1 MSCEVPLTPLSGNDL
16 QAMAVIVTAYRTY
29 LRHGVP
35 PSPKRERS
43 MRLSHGLERRLTPLV
58 SAPQGQEERVIPLTT
73 QEIQVLGEAMD
84 GFVQVVRQL
93 VPPSS
98 QRDDLLQEIEGF
110 RNSMHRAFTAQ
121 AGA

>member
-1 MSCEVPLTPLSGNDL
+1 
-16 QAMAVIVTAYRTY
+16 
-29 LRHGVP
+29 
-35 PSPKRERS
+35 
-43 MRLSHGLERRLTPLV
+43 
-58 SAPQGQEERVIPLTT
+58 
-73 QEIQVLGEAMD
+73 
-84 GFVQVVRQL
+84 VRQL

>member
-1 MSCEVPLTPLSGNDL
+1 MSCEVPHVPLSGNDL
-16 QAMAVIVTAYRTY
+16 RAMVAIVTAYLTY

-43 MRLSHGLERRLTPLV
+43 MRLLHGLEQRLTPLV
-58 SAPQGQEERVIPLTT
+58 AAPQRQEESVIPLTM

-93 VPPSS
+93 VPPSN

-110 RNSMHRAFTAQ
+110 RDYVHIALTA
-121 AGA
+121 

>member
-1 MSCEVPLTPLSGNDL
+1 MSCEVPLMPLSGNDL

-43 MRLSHGLERRLTPLV
+43 MRLLQGLERRLTPLV
-58 SAPQGQEERVIPLTT
+58 AAPQGQEESIIPLTT

-84 GFVQVVRQL
+84 GFVQVGLSV
-93 VPPSS
+93 
-98 QRDDLLQEIEGF
+98 F
-110 RNSMHRAFTAQ
+110 F
-121 AGA
+121 

>member
-1 MSCEVPLTPLSGNDL
+1 MSFDVPHLPLSGNDL
-16 QAMAVIVTAYRTY
+16 RAMVAIVTAYRIY

-43 MRLSHGLERRLTPLV
+43 MRLLQGLERRLTPPLA
-58 SAPQGQEERVIPLTT
+58 APQGQEERVIPLTT

-84 GFVQVVRQL
+84 GFVQVMRQL
-93 VPPSS
+93 VPPSN
-98 QRDDLLQEIEGF
+98 QRDDLLHEIEGF
-110 RNSMHRAFTAQ
+110 RNYVHRALTAE

>member
-1 MSCEVPLTPLSGNDL
+1 MSYEVPHVPLSGNDL
-16 QAMAVIVTAYRTY
+16 RAMVAIVTAYRTY

-43 MRLSHGLERRLTPLV
+43 MRLLHGLERRLTPLMA
-58 SAPQGQEERVIPLTT
+58 APQGQEESVIPLTT

-84 GFVQVVRQL
+84 GFVQVMRQL
-93 VPPSS
+93 VPPSN

-110 RNSMHRAFTAQ
+110 RNYVHRALTA
-121 AGA
+121 